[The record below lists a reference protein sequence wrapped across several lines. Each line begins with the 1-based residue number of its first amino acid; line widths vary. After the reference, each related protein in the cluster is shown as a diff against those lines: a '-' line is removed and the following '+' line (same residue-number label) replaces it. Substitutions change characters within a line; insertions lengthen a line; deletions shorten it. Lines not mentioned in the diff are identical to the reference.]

1 MILNYEFKRLYRC
14 LCSSVRRG
22 CGADPVHA
30 MEAFALRALG
40 VESGLPLM
48 SPFGW
53 NQASPSCLRGP
64 SPRVLP
70 LGLRA

>member
-1 MILNYEFKRLYRC
+1 
-14 LCSSVRRG
+14 
-22 CGADPVHA
+22 

-53 NQASPSCLRGP
+53 NQATPSCLRGP

-70 LGLRA
+70 LGLRV